1 MVLVTSNKQ
10 QRLLFLNYVQRVTAA
25 ELQSA
30 RREIQI
36 LLADLPPDFRL
47 LADFSR
53 LESMDPDC
61 SAEIGQVMDLVSEH
75 GVGLIV
81 RAIPDASKDIGLNIL
96 AIFHYPRQP
105 RTITRQNLAEAIQ
118 QLSLWA

>member
-10 QRLLFLNYVQRVTAA
+10 HRLLFLNYVDRVTPA
-25 ELQSA
+25 ELETA
-30 RREIQI
+30 RREIEI
-36 LLADLPPDFRL
+36 LLADLPPDFRV
-47 LADFSR
+47 LADLSR

-61 SAEIGQVMDLVSEH
+61 SVEIGRVMDLVYHH

-81 RAIPDASKDIGLNIL
+81 RVIPDASKDIGLNIL
-96 AIFHYPRQP
+96 AIFHYPHQP
-105 RTITRQNLAEAIQ
+105 RTITAQNLPEALQ

>member
-10 QRLLFLNYVQRVTAA
+10 HRLLFLNYVQRVTAA
-25 ELQSA
+25 ELKSA
-30 RREIQI
+30 RREIEI

-47 LADFSR
+47 LADFSQ
-53 LESMDPDC
+53 LESMDPGC
-61 SAEIGQVMDLVSEH
+61 SVEIGQTMDLIYEH

-96 AIFHYPRQP
+96 AVFHYPQQP
-105 RTITRQNLAEAIQ
+105 RTITRENLTEALQ
-118 QLSLWA
+118 QLSLW

>member
-10 QRLLFLNYVQRVTAA
+10 QRLLFINYVQRVTAA
-25 ELQSA
+25 ELESA
-30 RREIQI
+30 RREIEI

-47 LADFSR
+47 LADFSQ

-61 SAEIGQVMDLVSEH
+61 SAEMGKTMDLIYEH

-81 RAIPDASKDIGLNIL
+81 RAMPDASKDIGLNIL
-96 AIFHYPRQP
+96 AIFHYPQQP
-105 RTITRQNLAEAIQ
+105 RTITLQSLAEALR
-118 QLSLWA
+118 QLSLWT

>member
-10 QRLLFLNYVQRVTAA
+10 QRLLLINYVQRIVPA
-25 ELQSA
+25 ELASA
-30 RREIQI
+30 RREIQA
-36 LLADLPPDFRL
+36 LMADLPPEFRL
-47 LADFSR
+47 IADWS
-53 LESMDPDC
+53 LVESIDPEGA
-61 SAEIGQVMDLVSEH
+61 AEIGHTMDLIYQH

-81 RAIPDASKDIGLNIL
+81 RVIPDASKDIGLNIL

-105 RTITRQNLAEAIQ
+105 RTITSQNLAEALR